1 MTPGTRLGAYEVIA
15 PLGAGGMGEVFKAR
29 DTRLDRFVAI
39 KMLPA
44 ALASD
49 PARRERFEREARSVS
64 KLEHPH
70 ICALYDVGEHEG
82 HLYIVMQFL
91 DGETLAEKLTKGP
104 LSIRHTLDYG
114 IQIADAL
121 AAAHRAGIVHRDL
134 KPANVM
140 ITRAGAHL
148 LDFGLARAVTVSGP
162 TGETVAGGNPTTLTT
177 AGTVLGTLYYMAP
190 EQLDGREIDTRAD
203 IFSFGATLYEMVTG
217 LKAFDG
223 ESPARVMSAILRDE
237 PARVSNI
244 VPITPAGLDEL
255 IHTCLAK
262 DPNDRWQ
269 GLTDVARQLRWLQS
283 SLSSGKSGSTKV
295 PTGVIPGRSRSWTR
309 PLALTLG
316 VIALVVA
323 ALLIGR
329 RTAPAGAAST
339 AARIHATLAPP
350 EGRHMTNGIAL
361 SPDRSRVAI
370 VATDAGGH
378 RQLWIRALDA
388 ETPVLV
394 DGSNDVS
401 DPFWSPDSSQIA
413 FFAESKLKRVSREG
427 ANVTTICDAGFGGG
441 GTWGANNTIVF
452 APHQQG
458 PLMKVPAT
466 GGRPEPA
473 TTVDAAKEETHH
485 LYPAFLPDGTHYVF
499 YVNSKERGL
508 YVASVESSERT
519 RLFDPDPALPPA
531 AAVTP
536 GLYAASGHLY
546 YVRDRVLMAM
556 PFDPNRRVVTGE
568 PVKVADTVDY
578 EPPGE
583 AAFTIAGDLLIYR
596 ARPDPPTANLSW
608 VDRAGKPLSAID
620 MPAGSFQRLSMTTD
634 GQRIAMDRR
643 DAQGL
648 STMWVAD
655 LASGRTEQVPSTY
668 WSGAPMWS
676 HDGTQLAFAVAQ
688 DSPPNIVVRADGGRG
703 KERRLT
709 TSTATQYPTD
719 WTPDARRIVFQEF
732 STDTGW
738 DLSAVGT
745 EDGAAPQRVLKTNA
759 NETLARI
766 SPDGRWI
773 AYVSDESGR
782 AEVYVARFP
791 EMDPKTKVSTEGG
804 GRPIW
809 RRDGRELFFATDA
822 GAVAVVTFDP
832 AAGKAGQVTPLFKT
846 DLYLGLYSPDA
857 DGRRFLVARPAPITR
872 AVPLELVM
880 NPLK

>member
-39 KMLPA
+39 KMLPP
-44 ALASD
+44 ALAAD

-104 LSIRHTLDYG
+104 LSIRHTIDYA

-140 ITRAGAHL
+140 ITRSGAQL
-148 LDFGLARAVTVSGP
+148 LDFGLARTVALGGP
-162 TGETVAGGNPTTLTT
+162 ASETVPGQPATLTT

-190 EQLDGREIDTRAD
+190 EQLDGRDVDTRAD

-217 LKAFDG
+217 LKAFEA

-237 PARVSNI
+237 PARVSTL

-269 GLTDVARQLRWLQS
+269 NLTDVARQLRWLQS
-283 SLSSGKSGSTKV
+283 SLSGGKSGSTKL
-295 PTGVIPGRSRSWTR
+295 PSDLFPARPRSWVR
-309 PLALTLG
+309 PLALTAAVIVLVLG
-316 VIALVVA
+316 ALA
-323 ALLIGR
+323 MGR
-329 RTAPAGAAST
+329 RFSSSAPPPAGL
-339 AARIHATLAPP
+339 RLHATLAPP
-350 EGRHMTNGIAL
+350 EGRHMTNGVAL
-361 SPDRSRVAI
+361 SPDRTRVAI
-370 VATDAGGH
+370 VATDAGGR
-378 RQLWIRALDA
+378 RQLWIRPLDA
-388 ETPVLV
+388 DSPRLV
-394 DGSNDVS
+394 EGSDDVS

-413 FFAESKLKRVSREG
+413 FFAESKLKRVPVEG
-427 ANVTTICDAGFGGG
+427 GSITTICDAGVGGG

-458 PLMKVPAT
+458 PLMKVSAA

-473 TTVDAAKEETHH
+473 TTLDTAKEETHH

-499 YVNSKERGL
+499 YINSKERGL
-508 YVASVESSERT
+508 YVASVENGERT

-536 GLYAASGHLY
+536 GIYAASGHLY

-583 AAFTIAGDLLIYR
+583 AAFTIAGDVLIYR
-596 ARPDPPTANLSW
+596 AQPDPPTANLTW
-608 VDRAGKPLSAID
+608 VDRSGKQVSAID
-620 MPAGSFQRLSMTTD
+620 MPPGSFQRLAMTTD
-634 GQRIAMDRR
+634 GRRVAMDRR

-648 STMWVAD
+648 MTMWVAE
-655 LASGRTEQVPSTY
+655 LATGRTEQVPSTY

-676 HDGTQLAFAVAQ
+676 HDGTQLAFSVAQ

-709 TSTATQYPTD
+709 TSSATQYPTD

-745 EDGAAPQRVLKTNA
+745 EDGAKPQRVLKTNA
-759 NETLARI
+759 NETQARI

-773 AYVSDESGR
+773 AYASDESGR
-782 AEVYVARFP
+782 AEIYVARFP
-791 EMDPKTKVSTEGG
+791 EMEPKTKVSTEGG
-804 GRPIW
+804 GRPMW
-809 RRDGRELFFATDA
+809 RRDGRELYYATGK
-822 GAVAVVTFDP
+822 GAVVAMTFDP
-832 AAGKAGQVTPLFKT
+832 ATGAAAQGVPLFQT
-846 DLYLGLYSPDA
+846 DLYLGLFSPDP
-857 DGRRFLVARPAPITR
+857 DGRRFLIARPAAVGR

>member
-39 KMLPA
+39 KMLPP

-70 ICALYDVGEHEG
+70 ICALYDVGEHAG

-104 LSIRHTLDYG
+104 LSIRHTIDYA

-140 ITRAGAHL
+140 ITRSGAQL
-148 LDFGLARAVTVSGP
+148 LDFGLARTVALSGP
-162 TGETVAGGNPTTLTT
+162 ASETVPGQPTTLTT

-190 EQLDGREIDTRAD
+190 EQLDGRDADTRAD

-217 LKAFDG
+217 LKAFEA

-237 PARVSNI
+237 PARVSTL

-269 GLTDVARQLRWLQS
+269 NLTDVARQLRWLQS
-283 SLSSGKSGSTKV
+283 SLSSGKSGSTKL
-295 PTGVIPGRSRSWTR
+295 PSGLFPARSRSWLR
-309 PLALTLG
+309 PVALTA
-316 VIALVVA
+316 VAIALVIG
-323 ALLIGR
+323 ALGVGR
-329 RTAPAGAAST
+329 RFSSSSPPPAGL
-339 AARIHATLAPP
+339 RLHATLAPP
-350 EGRHMTNGIAL
+350 EGRHMTNGVAL

-370 VATDAGGH
+370 VATDAGGR

-388 ETPVLV
+388 ETPTLV
-394 DGSNDVS
+394 EGSDDVS

-427 ANVTTICDAGFGGG
+427 TNVTTICDAGFGGG
-441 GTWGANNTIVF
+441 GSWGANNMIVF

-458 PLMKVPAT
+458 PLMKVSAG

-473 TTVDAAKEETHH
+473 TTLDTAKEETHH

-508 YVASVESSERT
+508 YVASIENSDRT

-556 PFDPNRRVVTGE
+556 PFDPNRRAVTGE

-608 VDRAGKPLSAID
+608 VDRAGKQLAAID
-620 MPAGSFQRLSMTTD
+620 MPPGSFQRLSMTTD
-634 GQRIAMDRR
+634 AQRAAMDRR

-648 STMWVAD
+648 LTLWVAD

-668 WSGAPMWS
+668 WSGSPIWS
-676 HDGTQLAFAVAQ
+676 RDGTQLAFSIAQ

-745 EDGAAPQRVLKTNA
+745 EEGAAPQRVLKTNA
-759 NETLARI
+759 NETQARI

-773 AYVSDESGR
+773 AYVSDESGH
-782 AEVYVARFP
+782 AEIYVARFP
-791 EMDPKTKVSTEGG
+791 EMAPKTKVSAEGG
-804 GRPIW
+804 ERPMW
-809 RRDGRELFFATDA
+809 RRDGRELYYATGK
-822 GAVAVVTFDP
+822 GAVVAMTFDP
-832 AAGKAGQVTPLFKT
+832 AAGTAGQAVPLFQT

-857 DGRRFLVARPAPITR
+857 EGKRFLIARPAAVTR
-872 AVPLELVM
+872 TVPLELVM